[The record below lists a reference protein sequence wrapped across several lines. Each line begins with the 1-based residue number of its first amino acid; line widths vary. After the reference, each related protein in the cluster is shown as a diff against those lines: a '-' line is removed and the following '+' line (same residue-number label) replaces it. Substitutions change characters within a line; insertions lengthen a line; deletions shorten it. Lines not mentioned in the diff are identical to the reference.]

1 MRPKKY
7 RKYLHVK
14 GFQKHPQAESETG
27 RKMKKQTETSIGTQ
41 RSLFKYSNSFC
52 WNKLDIKPRTVEIR
66 LRKRES
72 KDKTPFKGWD
82 TIDD

>member
-1 MRPKKY
+1 MSPSHNDQIRPKKY

-14 GFQKHPQAESETG
+14 GFQKHPQVESDAG
-27 RKMKKQTETSIGTQ
+27 KKIKKQTEISIGTQ

-66 LRKRES
+66 MRKR
-72 KDKTPFKGWD
+72 
-82 TIDD
+82 